1 MLVIA
6 GYAFIKEDKLGE
18 AIPIITKMS
27 IASEAESGCISYKF
41 SRDIH
46 DSTKFFLF
54 EEWESLAALEEHFQT
69 AHMAEFRIHLPN
81 LLASE
86 MVIKRY
92 DVSNIVDM

>member
-6 GYAFIKEDKLGE
+6 GYAFVKEDKLEE
-18 AIPIITKMS
+18 AIPIIAKMS
-27 IASEAESGCISYKF
+27 IASEAEAGCISYKF

-46 DSTKFFLF
+46 DPTKFFLF

-69 AHMAEFRIHLPN
+69 PHMAEFRTHLPN

-92 DVSNIVDM
+92 SVSDIADM